1 MKTKTRFAWKQ
12 FLKNLAIISIP
23 VALQNMLTTTGSM
36 IDTMMIAPLG
46 ETTVGAVGLCA
57 QFSSLMFAGYWGF
70 FGGGMLFFSQYW
82 GAQDDDGIDRSYG
95 LTLTCMMIVGLTFG
109 AFAIF
114 APETVMR
121 NSIRIRRAFR

>member
-12 FLKNLAIISIP
+12 FLKNLAIIAIP

-70 FGGGMLFFSQYW
+70 FGGGM
-82 GAQDDDGIDRSYG
+82 GIMMLALYLARR
-95 LTLTCMMIVGLTFG
+95 LTLPPWLQLTNMG
-109 AFAIF
+109 PNRRCCHSQPAVRWTG
-114 APETVMR
+114 PGR
-121 NSIRIRRAFR
+121 LPQRRAFSS